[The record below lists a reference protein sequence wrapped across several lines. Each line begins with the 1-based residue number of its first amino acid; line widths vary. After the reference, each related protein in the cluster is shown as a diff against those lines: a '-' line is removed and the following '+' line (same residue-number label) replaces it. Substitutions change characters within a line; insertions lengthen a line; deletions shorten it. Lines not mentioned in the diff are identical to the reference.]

1 MEMRC
6 SMRKSSAVGTIKWI
20 LRILLVLFAVLPIYG
35 GLIVALT
42 PYENIM
48 EPLLYPKY
56 FCLHNLVEV
65 WTETVESGIML

>member
-48 EPLLYPKY
+48 EPLLYPK
-56 FCLHNLVEV
+56 
-65 WTETVESGIML
+65 